1 MESKKSTTYVY
12 KIEDSAERM
21 DDILDANDN
30 DYEDNKS
37 NIPTRDK
44 LTYKNGYYVDV
55 TALFIDIVDSS
66 KLTDGHKRPTL
77 AKMYRCFLSEC
88 VAIMNSYEICKEIN
102 INGDCV
108 WGVFET
114 PNIDDVDAVIDV
126 AAKLCS
132 MINVLNYKLSK
143 KKYEKI
149 DVGLELMMELL

>member
-55 TALFIDIVDSS
+55 KIQPVQKS
-66 KLTDGHKRPTL
+66 RMYTL
-77 AKMYRCFLSEC
+77 EIELKIADEIIKNREKME
-88 VAIMNSYEICKEIN
+88 
-102 INGDCV
+102 
-108 WGVFET
+108 
-114 PNIDDVDAVIDV
+114 VI
-126 AAKLCS
+126 
-132 MINVLNYKLSK
+132 
-143 KKYEKI
+143 
-149 DVGLELMMELL
+149 

>member
-55 TALFIDIVDSS
+55 TALFSPKIRAAAAAPVLAWSS
-66 KLTDGHKRPTL
+66 F
-77 AKMYRCFLSEC
+77 ACAYS
-88 VAIMNSYEICKEIN
+88 
-102 INGDCV
+102 NGDT
-108 WGVFET
+108 GSFQ
-114 PNIDDVDAVIDV
+114 
-126 AAKLCS
+126 
-132 MINVLNYKLSK
+132 
-143 KKYEKI
+143 
-149 DVGLELMMELL
+149 